1 MSPIPERTALQPE
14 RTALAWQRTAITSLM
29 VLVPM
34 VLVALRIDQP
44 WMAGGGAAAM
54 LLSVALVLSVRRR
67 HTELGDDERGFSP
80 FRPVVHV
87 AVVTALGAV
96 GGVAVGI
103 AVFLH

>member
-29 VLVPM
+29 VLAPM

-44 WMAGGGAAAM
+44 WMAGGGAAVM
-54 LLSVALVLSVRRR
+54 LLSVPLVLSVQRR
-67 HTELGDDERGFSP
+67 HLELGDDDRGFSP
-80 FRPVVHV
+80 LRPMVHV
-87 AVVTALGAV
+87 AVVTGFGAA